1 MLAQAN
7 TGLGGDV
14 NILEAMEMFK
24 SIPDQALPKYAQ
36 DPKLAIFA
44 AAEMARRDDMRKRYS
59 QRAQK
64 PNKPVVAQLADS
76 ISPSMPMLPP
86 GMNAPQEQ
94 QPMQMAPSQQ
104 SPMQQSQMSGLAG
117 LMPEQRMAEGGPVA
131 FQFGGLLADPRSGMY
146 PKETE
151 EDRKKKAAERLAQV
165 EQQLKNPNLP
175 GQASAILATEAAK
188 LREEVSPKPQQQ
200 QAAASQT
207 TTQPQLRQ
215 QVIAP
220 QESPAAQAPMGI
232 EGILSQGEMLRK
244 KLGIQPTQVAEPY
257 ETAGRAEQIY
267 KEKQGR
273 FTDEISPIMDQLKKF
288 YGQQPSQED
297 IQKAANRQ
305 IALSMMGS
313 KDRNFLA
320 GLAGGLQ
327 AGEDVK
333 KSMGAENRAMQQA
346 SLQAQLAHAK
356 YQDAIRRGDYDAAQK
371 AAREEQ
377 AISLRIQ
384 EMRRQDAMLPLEL
397 GIAAAKAM
405 PKPGAGEKPLD
416 PLKLSKEMRE
426 VYALPQVQAEIKAI
440 EDKYNRM
447 AETTLGFGGTGIFGS
462 VPKNWREPGQRD
474 AQGRKTESLGDKM
487 RREQDD
493 VLRRYA
499 SKFGVPYS
507 PYVVSDDEAQRY
519 LQKGQGGR

>member
-104 SPMQQSQMSGLAG
+104 SPMQQPQAGLAG
-117 LMPEQRMAEGGPVA
+117 LMPEQRMARGGPVA
-131 FQFGGLLADPRSGMY
+131 FQFGGGVGAEFGGDPVVEEEKEVRVPAIINGQRVMATPAELRAAGY
-146 PKETE
+146 PESTI
-151 EDRKKKAAERLAQV
+151 
-165 EQQLKNPNLP
+165 QQRVK
-175 GQASAILATEAAK
+175 EAA
-188 LREEVSPKPQQQ
+188 PKPAQPATQS
-200 QAAASQT
+200 AAQPS
-207 TTQPQLRQ
+207 QPQQRQ
-215 QVIAP
+215 PVIAP
-220 QESPAAQAPMGI
+220 QQAPAAPAPMGI
-232 EGILSQGEMLRK
+232 EQIIAMGKRAMAGVPQ
-244 KLGIQPTQVAEPY
+244 IQTEEPY
-257 ETAGRAEQIY
+257 ETAGRSQQIL
-267 KEKQGR
+267 KERQAA
-273 FTDEISPIMDQLKKF
+273 FPDQMSPIMEQLKKF

-356 YQDAIRRGDYDAAQK
+356 YQDAIRRGDYDAADR
-371 AAREEQ
+371 AAREERTYRLQTQKLAQEQAMMPLEVGLGLARAMQPKGGGEAGLKPKDAAEIQMAVMKVAKPELDALETEYKKRAKNWFFDRGPQDYQNDPEYQNRRQ
-377 AISLRIQ
+377 AIIQ
-384 EMRRQDAMLPLEL
+384 RVMSEQAPQLMGVAQVTPAGMRQL
-397 GIAAAKAM
+397 
-405 PKPGAGEKPLD
+405 
-416 PLKLSKEMRE
+416 
-426 VYALPQVQAEIKAI
+426 V
-440 EDKYNRM
+440 
-447 AETTLGFGGTGIFGS
+447 
-462 VPKNWREPGQRD
+462 
-474 AQGRKTESLGDKM
+474 GR
-487 RREQDD
+487 
-493 VLRRYA
+493 
-499 SKFGVPYS
+499 
-507 PYVVSDDEAQRY
+507 
-519 LQKGQGGR
+519 

>member
-104 SPMQQSQMSGLAG
+104 SPMQQPQAGLAG
-117 LMPEQRMAEGGPVA
+117 LMPEQRMARGGMVA
-131 FQFGGLLADPRSGMY
+131 FAPGGSVLSPEELEEVRRRARESGYISQKDAEAMERERIQRELDV
-146 PKETE
+146 PFRPANPMASQAAKQEFL
-151 EDRKKKAAERLAQV
+151 RK
-165 EQQLKNPNLP
+165 
-175 GQASAILATEAAK
+175 EAA
-188 LREEVSPKPQQQ
+188 LGPFVGPPAPKPG
-200 QAAASQT
+200 SQGAG
-207 TTQPQLRQ
+207 QPQQRLP
-215 QVIAP
+215 VIAP
-220 QESPAAQAPMGI
+220 QQAPAAPAPMGI
-232 EGILSQGEMLRK
+232 EQIIAMGKRATAGVPQ
-244 KLGIQPTQVAEPY
+244 IQTEEPY

-273 FTDEISPIMDQLKKF
+273 FTDEISLIMDQLKKF

-356 YQDAIRRGDYDAAQK
+356 YQDAIRRGDYDAADR
-371 AAREEQ
+371 AAREERTYRLQTQKLAQEQAMMPLEVGLGLARAMQPKGGGEAGLKPKDAAEIQMKVMAVAKPELDALETEYKKRAKNWFFDRGPQDYQNDPEYQNRRQ
-377 AISLRIQ
+377 AIIQ
-384 EMRRQDAMLPLEL
+384 RVMSEQAPQLMGVAQVTPAGMRQL
-397 GIAAAKAM
+397 
-405 PKPGAGEKPLD
+405 
-416 PLKLSKEMRE
+416 
-426 VYALPQVQAEIKAI
+426 V
-440 EDKYNRM
+440 
-447 AETTLGFGGTGIFGS
+447 
-462 VPKNWREPGQRD
+462 
-474 AQGRKTESLGDKM
+474 GR
-487 RREQDD
+487 
-493 VLRRYA
+493 
-499 SKFGVPYS
+499 
-507 PYVVSDDEAQRY
+507 
-519 LQKGQGGR
+519 

>member
-104 SPMQQSQMSGLAG
+104 SPMQQPQAGLAG

-131 FQFGGLLADPRSGMY
+131 FSSGGWNPELAFTQVEEEEKRIPVKINPTGDVKLMTRQEAVKFGVP
-146 PKETE
+146 P
-151 EDRKKKAAERLAQV
+151 AQV
-165 EQQLKNPNLP
+165 EQQFAA
-175 GQASAILATEAAK
+175 QSAGAPQE
-188 LREEVSPKPQQQ
+188 PKKPE
-200 QAAASQT
+200 
-207 TTQPQLRQ
+207 PLRQ
-215 QVIAP
+215 PVIAP
-220 QESPAAQAPMGI
+220 QQAPAAPAPMGI
-232 EGILSQGEMLRK
+232 EQIIAMGK
-244 KLGIQPTQVAEPY
+244 KAMAGVPQIQTEEPY
-257 ETAGRAEQIY
+257 ETAGRSQQIL
-267 KEKQGR
+267 KERQAA
-273 FTDEISPIMDQLKKF
+273 FPDQMSPIMEQLKKF

-356 YQDAIRRGDYDAAQK
+356 YQDAIRRGDYDAADR
-371 AAREEQ
+371 AAREERTYRLQTQKLAQEQAMMPLEVGLGLARAMQPKGGGAEPGLKPKDAAEIQMKVMAVAKPELDALEAEYKKRASNLFFDRGPKNYQEDPEYQRRRQ
-377 AISLRIQ
+377 AIIQ
-384 EMRRQDAMLPLEL
+384 RVMSEQAPQLMGVAQVTPAGMRQL
-397 GIAAAKAM
+397 
-405 PKPGAGEKPLD
+405 
-416 PLKLSKEMRE
+416 
-426 VYALPQVQAEIKAI
+426 V
-440 EDKYNRM
+440 
-447 AETTLGFGGTGIFGS
+447 
-462 VPKNWREPGQRD
+462 
-474 AQGRKTESLGDKM
+474 GR
-487 RREQDD
+487 
-493 VLRRYA
+493 
-499 SKFGVPYS
+499 
-507 PYVVSDDEAQRY
+507 
-519 LQKGQGGR
+519 

>member
-200 QAAASQT
+200 QAATSET
-207 TTQPQLRQ
+207 TAQPQQRQ
-215 QVIAP
+215 PVIAP
-220 QESPAAQAPMGI
+220 QQAPAAPAPMGI
-232 EGILSQGEMLRK
+232 EQIIAMGKRATAGVPQ
-244 KLGIQPTQVAEPY
+244 IQTEEPY
-257 ETAGRAEQIY
+257 ETAGRSQQIL
-267 KEKQGR
+267 KERQAA
-273 FTDEISPIMDQLKKF
+273 FPDQMSPIMEQLKKF

-356 YQDAIRRGDYDAAQK
+356 YQDAIRRGDYDAADR
-371 AAREEQ
+371 AAREERTYRLQTQKLAQEQ
-377 AISLRIQ
+377 A
-384 EMRRQDAMLPLEL
+384 MMPLEVGL
-397 GIAAAKAM
+397 GLARAM
-405 PKPGAGEKPLD
+405 QPKGAGEAVLKPKD
-416 PLKLSKEMRE
+416 
-426 VYALPQVQAEIKAI
+426 AAEIQ
-440 EDKYNRM
+440 M
-447 AETTLGFGGTGIFGS
+447 AVMKVAKPELDALETEYKKRA
-462 VPKNWREPGQRD
+462 KNWFFDRGPQDYQNDPEYQRRRQAIIQRVMSEQAPQLMGV
-474 AQGRKTESLGDKM
+474 AQVTPAGMRQLVGR
-487 RREQDD
+487 
-493 VLRRYA
+493 
-499 SKFGVPYS
+499 
-507 PYVVSDDEAQRY
+507 
-519 LQKGQGGR
+519 